1 MNNVCVTSC
10 YELEMLDEH
19 TASLFNLLICN
30 GTPPTPPPPLQIR
43 PNNKKNLIISH
54 SLVSLV
60 YNNIMVHKNIDITL
74 MSIFIKFDF
83 VPNYQCNKANNL
95 KRWLHI
101 LERSFRFLYSLLHN
115 HDT

>member
-30 GTPPTPPPPLQIR
+30 RTPPTSPPPHSTYIQII
-43 PNNKKNLIISH
+43 KNLIISH

-60 YNNIMVHKNIDITL
+60 YHNIMVHKNIDITL
-74 MSIFIKFDF
+74 MLIFIKFDF
-83 VPNYQCNKANNL
+83 VPNYKCIKANNF
-95 KRWLHI
+95 K
-101 LERSFRFLYSLLHN
+101 EVATYSRA
-115 HDT
+115 